1 MPQHPALIETAKA
14 PAKLYLFCSSDW
26 GEDGAGSDIP
36 GPLAALAKANAFK
49 ASAGQLVV
57 RADED
62 GAIVDVLGG
71 LGAGTDGLAVAA
83 LSAKLPQADYQI
95 ARDGG
100 YRMAHIAAGWVDGA
114 YRFDRYLSDKASP
127 PRLVVGGGA
136 DGDAMIREAIAVD
149 RLRDLVN
156 TPAED
161 MGPPQ
166 SRLLWVAYDC
176 QGEEMARTFPFDPRW
191 TSGWHGEPSEEGE
204 LGPRTGAGLQS
215 GPLEDADAI
224 LPVNAARFEVIERD
238 AEGEPVK
245 VHGPFDMPEV
255 WCE

>member
-1 MPQHPALIETAKA
+1 MTLTALALTLLMVTTPTPDTPVTGRVVAVDFTETPALVE
-14 PAKLYLFCSSDW
+14 
-26 GEDGAGSDIP
+26 
-36 GPLAALAKANAFK
+36 AFG
-49 ASAGQLVV
+49 GQ
-57 RADED
+57 
-62 GAIVDVLGG
+62 
-71 LGAGTDGLAVAA
+71 
-83 LSAKLPQADYQI
+83 
-95 ARDGG
+95 
-100 YRMAHIAAGWVDGA
+100 
-114 YRFDRYLSDKASP
+114 RFY
-127 PRLVVGGGA
+127 V
-136 DGDAMIREAIAVD
+136 E
-149 RLRDLVN
+149 
-156 TPAED
+156 ED